1 MLQPLSFYGIW
12 EVAVAAV
19 ANAFAGTVTSTYFNI
34 SNFKQTTFIYHKAV
48 GTTGTATIT
57 VLGATSTAGAGA
69 TAVPFRYRAST
80 TLDTWGAI
88 TTATSAGF
96 TTTAGSNQLY
106 EIIVDNDVFG
116 GNSTSGTAMSYVALQ
131 SVEVVA
137 SAVLGGVLA
146 YLSQPRYPEATQST
160 ALT

>member
-1 MLQPLSFYGIW
+1 MPLSQVGIW
-12 EVAVAAV
+12 EMPLAPV
-19 ANAFAGTVTSTYFNI
+19 ANAFAGTVTTTYYNI
-34 SNFKQTTFIYHKAV
+34 SNYKQTTFLYIKAV

-57 VLGATSTAGAGA
+57 VLGATSSAGAGA
-69 TAVPFRYRAST
+69 TAVPFRYRVCT
-80 TLDTWGAI
+80 TLDTWGAF

-106 EIIVDNDVFG
+106 EIVVDNDVFG
-116 GNSTSGTAMSYVALQ
+116 GNSTSGTAMNWVALQ

-137 SAVLGGVLA
+137 SAVLGGVIAHLG
-146 YLSQPRYPEATQST
+146 LPRYPEATQST